1 MGRIKIL
8 LPDKFQFKTE
18 MKIRVTDINY
28 GGHLGNDS
36 VLSIMHEARI
46 RFLGSLGYAES
57 DVEGTGIMM
66 TDCHINYTS
75 QGFYGDEIIIDV
87 SVPNIERNGCDF
99 IYRIT
104 NKNSLAEI
112 ARGTTSIVFYSY
124 TLKKLQNTPEKF
136 RIKITELPFLD

>member
-1 MGRIKIL
+1 MGRIKIT
-8 LPDKFQFKTE
+8 LPQKFQFKTE

-46 RFLGSLGYAES
+46 RFLKSLGYSES

-75 QGFYGDEIIIDV
+75 QGFYGDEIIIYV
-87 SVPNIERNGCDF
+87 SVPNLERNGCDF
-99 IYRIT
+99 VYQII
-104 NKNSLAEI
+104 NKNTSSEI
-112 ARGTTSIVFYSY
+112 ARGTTSVVFYSY
-124 TLKKLQNTPEKF
+124 ASKKLQNTPEKF
-136 RIKITELPFLD
+136 RTKISELPFLD

>member
-8 LPDKFQFKTE
+8 LPEKFQFRTE

-46 RFLGSLGYAES
+46 RFLNSLGYSES
-57 DVEGTGIMM
+57 DVEGAGIMM

-75 QGFYGDEIIIDV
+75 QGFYGDEIIIYV
-87 SVPNIERNGCDF
+87 SAQNPERNGCDF
-99 IYRIT
+99 IYKII
-104 NKNSLAEI
+104 NKNNSFEI
-112 ARGTTSIVFYSY
+112 ARGTTSIVFYNY
-124 TLKKLQNTPEKF
+124 TLKKLQNTPENFSK
-136 RIKITELPFLD
+136 KISELTSLY